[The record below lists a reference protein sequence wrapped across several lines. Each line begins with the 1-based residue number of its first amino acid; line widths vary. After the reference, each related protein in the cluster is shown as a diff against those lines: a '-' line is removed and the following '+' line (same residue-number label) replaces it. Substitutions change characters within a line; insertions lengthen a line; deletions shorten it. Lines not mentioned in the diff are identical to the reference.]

1 MKSMYSKIIS
11 IGGYTPE
18 NILTNKELEEKV
30 DTTDEWIISR
40 TGIKERPIAD
50 TSQTTSD
57 LAFEA
62 SKLAIERSGI
72 DINEIDL
79 IIVGT
84 CTPDVA
90 TPNVGTLIQ
99 KKLGLKNFPAFS
111 IEAACSGFI
120 YSLNIADKFIKTG
133 ESKCALVVG
142 AETLSRITD
151 WSDRNTC
158 ILFADGAGAAIL
170 KPSNEPGLL
179 FSELGANGEY
189 ADLLHVPYGT
199 SRRPE
204 NPKEDDYYLKM
215 SGNEVFKV
223 AVKTLEEIAI
233 DALKK
238 SNLESDDVDWFIPHQ
253 ANVRIIQA
261 VAKRLQLPEE
271 KVILSMDI
279 HGNTSA
285 ASIPLAFDRAI
296 QDGRIKAGDTILMQS
311 FGAGFTWGSVLVTL

>member
-1 MKSMYSKIIS
+1 MNSKIIS
-11 IGGYTPE
+11 IGSYIPSNTV
-18 NILTNKELEEKV
+18 TNKDLEKTV
-30 DTTDEWIISR
+30 DTTDEWIVSR
-40 TGIKERPIAD
+40 TGIKQRPIAD
-50 TSQTTSD
+50 SSQATSD

-62 SKLAIERSGI
+62 ATIAIERAKI
-72 DINEIDL
+72 DKNDIDL

-99 KKLGLKNFPAFS
+99 KRLGLSNFPAFS

-120 YSLNIADKFIKTG
+120 YALNIADKFIKTC

-142 AETLSRITD
+142 AETLSRITNWD
-151 WSDRNTC
+151 DRNTC
-158 ILFADGAGAAIL
+158 VLFADGAGAAIL
-170 KPSNEPGLL
+170 KPTDDKGII

-199 SRRPE
+199 SRKPE
-204 NPKEDDYYLKM
+204 KSSKDDYFLRM

-238 SNLESDDVDWFIPHQ
+238 SNIESKDVDWFIPHQ

-261 VAKRLQLPEE
+261 VAKRLELPEE

-285 ASIPLAFDRAI
+285 ASIPLAFDRAV
-296 QDGRIKAGDTILMQS
+296 QDGRIKKGDTILMQS
-311 FGAGFTWGSVLVTL
+311 FGAGFTWGSVLLEL

>member
-1 MKSMYSKIIS
+1 MNSKIIS
-11 IGGYTPE
+11 IGSYIPSNTV
-18 NILTNKELEEKV
+18 TNKDLEKTV
-30 DTTDEWIISR
+30 DTTDEWIVSR
-40 TGIKERPIAD
+40 TGIKQRPIAD
-50 TSQTTSD
+50 SSQATSD

-62 SKLAIERSGI
+62 ATIAIERAKI
-72 DINEIDL
+72 DKNDIDL

-99 KKLGLKNFPAFS
+99 KRLGLSNFPAFS

-120 YSLNIADKFIKTG
+120 YALNIADKFIKTG

-142 AETLSRITD
+142 AETLSRITNWD
-151 WSDRNTC
+151 DRNTC

-170 KPSNEPGLL
+170 KPTDDKGII

-199 SRRPE
+199 SRKPE
-204 NPKEDDYYLKM
+204 KSSKDDYFLRM

-238 SNLESDDVDWFIPHQ
+238 SNIQSKDVDWFIPHQ

-261 VAKRLQLPEE
+261 VAKRLELPEE

-285 ASIPLAFDRAI
+285 ASIPLAFDRAV
-296 QDGRIKAGDTILMQS
+296 QDGRIKKGDTILMQS
-311 FGAGFTWGSVLVTL
+311 FGAGFTWGSVLLEL

>member
-1 MKSMYSKIIS
+1 MNSKIIS
-11 IGGYTPE
+11 IGSYIPSNTV
-18 NILTNKELEEKV
+18 TNKDLEKTV
-30 DTTDEWIISR
+30 DTTDEWIVSR
-40 TGIKERPIAD
+40 TGIKQRPIAD
-50 TSQTTSD
+50 SSQATSD
-57 LAFEA
+57 LAYEA
-62 SKLAIERSGI
+62 ATIAIERAKI
-72 DINEIDL
+72 DKNDIDL

-99 KKLGLKNFPAFS
+99 KRLGLSNFPAFS

-120 YSLNIADKFIKTG
+120 YALNIADKFIKTG

-142 AETLSRITD
+142 AETLSRITNWD
-151 WSDRNTC
+151 DRNTC
-158 ILFADGAGAAIL
+158 VLFADGAGAAIL
-170 KPSNEPGLL
+170 KPTDDKGII

-199 SRRPE
+199 SRKPE
-204 NPKEDDYYLKM
+204 KSSKDDYFLRM

-238 SNLESDDVDWFIPHQ
+238 SNIQSKDVDWFIPHQ

-261 VAKRLQLPEE
+261 VAKRLELPEE

-285 ASIPLAFDRAI
+285 ASIPLAFDRAV
-296 QDGRIKAGDTILMQS
+296 QDGRIKKGDNTQRSSEKHI
-311 FGAGFTWGSVLVTL
+311 

>member
-1 MKSMYSKIIS
+1 MNSKIIS
-11 IGGYTPE
+11 IGSYIPSNTV
-18 NILTNKELEEKV
+18 TNKDLEKTV
-30 DTTDEWIISR
+30 DTTDEWIVSR
-40 TGIKERPIAD
+40 TGIKQRPIAD
-50 TSQTTSD
+50 SSQATSD

-62 SKLAIERSGI
+62 ATIAIERAKI
-72 DINEIDL
+72 DKNDIDL

-99 KKLGLKNFPAFS
+99 KRLGLSNFPAFS

-120 YSLNIADKFIKTG
+120 YALNIADKFIKTG

-142 AETLSRITD
+142 AETLSRITNWD
-151 WSDRNTC
+151 DRNTC
-158 ILFADGAGAAIL
+158 VLFADGAGAAIL
-170 KPSNEPGLL
+170 KPTDDKGII

-199 SRRPE
+199 SRKPE
-204 NPKEDDYYLKM
+204 KSSKDDYFLRM

-238 SNLESDDVDWFIPHQ
+238 SNIESKDVDWFIPHQ

-261 VAKRLQLPEE
+261 VAKRLELPEQ

-285 ASIPLAFDRAI
+285 ASIPLAFDRAV
-296 QDGRIKAGDTILMQS
+296 QDGRIKKGDTILMQS
-311 FGAGFTWGSVLVTL
+311 FGAGFTWGSVLLEL

>member
-1 MKSMYSKIIS
+1 MNSKIIS
-11 IGGYTPE
+11 IGSYIPSNTV
-18 NILTNKELEEKV
+18 TNKDLEKTV
-30 DTTDEWIISR
+30 DTTDEWIVSR
-40 TGIKERPIAD
+40 TGIKQRPIAD
-50 TSQTTSD
+50 SSQATSD
-57 LAFEA
+57 LAYEA
-62 SKLAIERSGI
+62 ATIAIERAKI
-72 DINEIDL
+72 DKNDIDL

-99 KKLGLKNFPAFS
+99 KRLGLSNFPAFS

-120 YSLNIADKFIKTG
+120 YALNIADKFIKTG

-142 AETLSRITD
+142 AETLSRITNWD
-151 WSDRNTC
+151 DRNTC
-158 ILFADGAGAAIL
+158 VLFADGAGAAIL
-170 KPSNEPGLL
+170 KPTDDKGII

-189 ADLLHVPYGT
+189 GDLLHVPYGT
-199 SRRPE
+199 SRKPE
-204 NPKEDDYYLKM
+204 KSSKDDYFLRM

-238 SNLESDDVDWFIPHQ
+238 SNIQSKDVDWFIPHQ

-261 VAKRLQLPEE
+261 VAKRLELPEE

-285 ASIPLAFDRAI
+285 ASIPLAFDRAV
-296 QDGRIKAGDTILMQS
+296 QDGRIKKGHTILMQS
-311 FGAGFTWGSVLVTL
+311 FGAGFTWGSVLLEL

>member
-1 MKSMYSKIIS
+1 MNSKIIS
-11 IGGYTPE
+11 IGSYIPSNTV
-18 NILTNKELEEKV
+18 TNKDLEKTV
-30 DTTDEWIISR
+30 DTTDEWIVSR
-40 TGIKERPIAD
+40 TGIKQRPIAD
-50 TSQTTSD
+50 SSQATSD

-62 SKLAIERSGI
+62 ATIAIERAKI
-72 DINEIDL
+72 DKNDIDL

-99 KKLGLKNFPAFS
+99 KRLGLSNFPAFS

-120 YSLNIADKFIKTG
+120 YALNIADKFIKTG

-142 AETLSRITD
+142 AETLSRITNWD
-151 WSDRNTC
+151 DRNTC
-158 ILFADGAGAAIL
+158 VLFADGAGAAIL
-170 KPSNEPGLL
+170 KPTDDKGII

-199 SRRPE
+199 SRKPE
-204 NPKEDDYYLKM
+204 KSSKDDYFLRM

-238 SNLESDDVDWFIPHQ
+238 SNIQSKDVDWFIPHQ

-261 VAKRLQLPEE
+261 VAKRLELPEE

-285 ASIPLAFDRAI
+285 ASIPLAFDRAV
-296 QDGRIKAGDTILMQS
+296 QDGRIKKGDTILMQS
-311 FGAGFTWGSVLVTL
+311 FGAGFTWGSVLLEL

>member
-1 MKSMYSKIIS
+1 MYSKIIS
-11 IGGYTPE
+11 VGGYTPK

-50 TSQTTSD
+50 ISQTTSD
-57 LAFEA
+57 LAYEA
-62 SKLAIERSGI
+62 AKLAIERSGI

-99 KKLGLKNFPAFS
+99 KRLGLKNFPAFS

>member
-1 MKSMYSKIIS
+1 MNSKIIS
-11 IGGYTPE
+11 IGSYIPSNTV
-18 NILTNKELEEKV
+18 TNKDLEKTV

-40 TGIKERPIAD
+40 TGIKQRPIAD
-50 TSQTTSD
+50 SSQATSD

-62 SKLAIERSGI
+62 ATIAIERAKI
-72 DINEIDL
+72 DKNDIDL
-79 IIVGT
+79 IIIGT
-84 CTPDVA
+84 CTPDSA

-99 KKLGLKNFPAFS
+99 KRLGLSNFPAFS
-111 IEAACSGFI
+111 IEAACSGFL
-120 YSLNIADKFIKTG
+120 YALNIADKFIKTG
-133 ESKCALVVG
+133 ESKCALVIG
-142 AETLSRITD
+142 AETLSRITNWD
-151 WSDRNTC
+151 DRNTC
-158 ILFADGAGAAIL
+158 VLFADGAGAAIL
-170 KPSNEPGLL
+170 KPTDDKGII

-199 SRRPE
+199 SRKPE
-204 NPKEDDYYLKM
+204 KSSKDDYFLRM

-238 SNLESDDVDWFIPHQ
+238 SNIQSKDVDWFIPHQ

-261 VAKRLQLPEE
+261 VAKRLELPEE

-296 QDGRIKAGDTILMQS
+296 QDGRIKKGDTILMQS
-311 FGAGFTWGSVLVTL
+311 FGAGFTWGSGLLEL

>member
-1 MKSMYSKIIS
+1 MNSKIIS
-11 IGGYTPE
+11 IGSYIPSNTV
-18 NILTNKELEEKV
+18 TNKDLEKTV
-30 DTTDEWIISR
+30 DTTDEWIVSR
-40 TGIKERPIAD
+40 TGIKQRPIAD
-50 TSQTTSD
+50 SSQATSD

-62 SKLAIERSGI
+62 AMTAIERAKI
-72 DINEIDL
+72 EKNDIDL

-99 KKLGLKNFPAFS
+99 KRLGLSNFPAFS

-120 YSLNIADKFIKTG
+120 YALNIADKFIKTG

-142 AETLSRITD
+142 AETLSRITNWD
-151 WSDRNTC
+151 DRNTC
-158 ILFADGAGAAIL
+158 VLFADGAGAAIL
-170 KPSNEPGLL
+170 KPTDDKGII

-199 SRRPE
+199 SRKPE
-204 NPKEDDYYLKM
+204 KSSKDDYFLRM

-238 SNLESDDVDWFIPHQ
+238 SNIESKDVDWFIPHQ

-261 VAKRLQLPEE
+261 VAKRLELPEE

-285 ASIPLAFDRAI
+285 ASIPLAFDRAV
-296 QDGRIKAGDTILMQS
+296 QDGRIKKGDTILMQS
-311 FGAGFTWGSVLVTL
+311 FGAGFTWGSVLLEL

>member
-1 MKSMYSKIIS
+1 MNSKIIS
-11 IGGYTPE
+11 IGSYIPSNTV
-18 NILTNKELEEKV
+18 TNKDLEKTV
-30 DTTDEWIISR
+30 DTTDEWIVSR
-40 TGIKERPIAD
+40 TGIKQRPIAD
-50 TSQTTSD
+50 SSQATSD

-62 SKLAIERSGI
+62 ATIAIERAKI
-72 DINEIDL
+72 DKNDIDL

-99 KKLGLKNFPAFS
+99 KRLGLSNFPAFS

-120 YSLNIADKFIKTG
+120 YALNIADKFIKTG
-133 ESKCALVVG
+133 ESKCALVIG
-142 AETLSRITD
+142 AETLSRITNWD
-151 WSDRNTC
+151 DRNTC

-170 KPSNEPGLL
+170 KPTDDKGII

-189 ADLLHVPYGT
+189 ANLLHVPYGT
-199 SRRPE
+199 SRKPE
-204 NPKEDDYYLKM
+204 KSSKDDYFLRM

-238 SNLESDDVDWFIPHQ
+238 SNIQSKDVDWFIPHQ

-261 VAKRLQLPEE
+261 VAKRLELPEE

-285 ASIPLAFDRAI
+285 ASIPLAFDRAV
-296 QDGRIKAGDTILMQS
+296 QDGRIKKGDTILMQS
-311 FGAGFTWGSVLVTL
+311 FGAGFTWGSVLLEL

>member
-1 MKSMYSKIIS
+1 MNSKIIS
-11 IGGYTPE
+11 VGSYIPS
-18 NILTNKELEEKV
+18 NIVTNKDLEKTV
-30 DTTDEWIISR
+30 DTTDDWIISR
-40 TGIKERPIAD
+40 TGIKQRPIAEP
-50 TSQTTSD
+50 SQATSD

-62 SKLAIERSGI
+62 SMIAIDRANIDRS
-72 DINEIDL
+72 DIDL

-99 KKLGLKNFPAFS
+99 KRLGLSNFPAFS

-120 YSLNIADKFIKTG
+120 YALNIADKFIKSG

-142 AETLSRITD
+142 AETLSRITNWD
-151 WSDRNTC
+151 DRNTC
-158 ILFADGAGAAIL
+158 VLFADGAGAAIL
-170 KPSNEPGLL
+170 KPSDDKGII

-199 SRRPE
+199 SRKPE
-204 NPKEDDYYLKM
+204 KSSKDDYFLKM

-238 SNLESDDVDWFIPHQ
+238 TNIESKDIDWFIPHQ

-261 VAKRLQLPEE
+261 VAKRLELPEE

-285 ASIPLAFDRAI
+285 ASIPLAFDRAV
-296 QDGRIKAGDTILMQS
+296 QDGRIKKGDTILMQS
-311 FGAGFTWGSVLVTL
+311 FGAGFTWGSVLLEL

>member
-1 MKSMYSKIIS
+1 MNSKIVSVGSYIPVN
-11 IGGYTPE
+11 TV
-18 NILTNKELEEKV
+18 TNKDLEKTV

-40 TGIKERPIAD
+40 TGIKQRPIAEP
-50 TSQTTSD
+50 SQATSD
-57 LAFEA
+57 LALEA
-62 SKLAIERSGI
+62 SRIAIERANI
-72 DINEIDL
+72 DSSDIDL

-99 KKLGLKNFPAFS
+99 KRLGLSNFPAFS

-120 YSLNIADKFIKTG
+120 YALNIADKFIKSG

-142 AETLSRITD
+142 AETLSRITNWD
-151 WSDRNTC
+151 DRNTC
-158 ILFADGAGAAIL
+158 VLFADGAGAAIL
-170 KPSNEPGLL
+170 KPSDDKGII

-199 SRRPE
+199 SRKPE
-204 NPKEDDYYLKM
+204 KSGKDDYFLRM

-238 SNLESDDVDWFIPHQ
+238 SNIESKDVDWFIPHQ

-261 VAKRLQLPEE
+261 VAKRLELPEE

-285 ASIPLAFDRAI
+285 ASIPLAFDRAV
-296 QDGRIKAGDTILMQS
+296 QDGRIKEGDTILMQS
-311 FGAGFTWGSVLVTL
+311 FGAGFTWGSVLLEL

>member
-1 MKSMYSKIIS
+1 MNSKIIS
-11 IGGYTPE
+11 VGSYIPSNTV
-18 NILTNKELEEKV
+18 TNKDLEKTV
-30 DTTDEWIISR
+30 DTTDDWIISR
-40 TGIKERPIAD
+40 TGIKQRPIAEP
-50 TSQTTSD
+50 SQATSD

-62 SKLAIERSGI
+62 SMIAIDRANIDRS
-72 DINEIDL
+72 DIDL

-99 KKLGLKNFPAFS
+99 KRLGLSNFPAFS

-120 YSLNIADKFIKTG
+120 YALNIADKFIKSG

-142 AETLSRITD
+142 AETLSRITNWD
-151 WSDRNTC
+151 DRNTC
-158 ILFADGAGAAIL
+158 VLFADGAGAAIL
-170 KPSNEPGLL
+170 KPSDDKGII

-199 SRRPE
+199 SRKPE
-204 NPKEDDYYLKM
+204 KSSKDDYFLKM

-238 SNLESDDVDWFIPHQ
+238 SNIESKDIDWFIPHQ

-261 VAKRLQLPEE
+261 VAKRLELPEE

-285 ASIPLAFDRAI
+285 ASIPLAFDRAV
-296 QDGRIKAGDTILMQS
+296 QDGRIKKGDTILMQS
-311 FGAGFTWGSVLVTL
+311 FGAGFTWGSVLLEL

>member
-1 MKSMYSKIIS
+1 MNSKIIS
-11 IGGYTPE
+11 VGSYIPSNTV
-18 NILTNKELEEKV
+18 TNKDLEKTV

-40 TGIKERPIAD
+40 TGIKQRPIAEP
-50 TSQTTSD
+50 SQATSD

-62 SKLAIERSGI
+62 SMIAIDRANIDRS
-72 DINEIDL
+72 DIDL

-99 KKLGLKNFPAFS
+99 KRLGLSNFPAFS

-120 YSLNIADKFIKTG
+120 YALNIADKFIKSG

-142 AETLSRITD
+142 AETLSRITN
-151 WSDRNTC
+151 WNDRNTC
-158 ILFADGAGAAIL
+158 VLFADGAGAAIL
-170 KPSNEPGLL
+170 KPSDDKGII

-199 SRRPE
+199 SRKPE
-204 NPKEDDYYLKM
+204 KSSKDDYFLKM

-238 SNLESDDVDWFIPHQ
+238 SNIESKDIDWFIPHQ

-261 VAKRLQLPEE
+261 VAKRLELPEE

-285 ASIPLAFDRAI
+285 ASIPLAFDRAV
-296 QDGRIKAGDTILMQS
+296 QDGRIKKGDTILMQS
-311 FGAGFTWGSVLVTL
+311 FGAGFTWGSVLLEL

>member
-1 MKSMYSKIIS
+1 MNSKIIS
-11 IGGYTPE
+11 VGSYIPSNT
-18 NILTNKELEEKV
+18 LTNKDLEKTV
-30 DTTDEWIISR
+30 DTTDDWIISR
-40 TGIKERPIAD
+40 TGIKQRPIAEP
-50 TSQTTSD
+50 SQATSD

-62 SKLAIERSGI
+62 SMIAIDRANIDRS
-72 DINEIDL
+72 DIDL

-99 KKLGLKNFPAFS
+99 KRLGLSNFPAFS

-120 YSLNIADKFIKTG
+120 YALNIADKFIKSG

-142 AETLSRITD
+142 AETLSRITNWD
-151 WSDRNTC
+151 DRNTC
-158 ILFADGAGAAIL
+158 VLFADGAGAAIL
-170 KPSNEPGLL
+170 KPSDDKGII

-199 SRRPE
+199 SRKPE
-204 NPKEDDYYLKM
+204 KSSKDDYFLKM

-238 SNLESDDVDWFIPHQ
+238 SNIESKDIDWFIPHQ

-261 VAKRLQLPEE
+261 VAKRLELPEE

-285 ASIPLAFDRAI
+285 ASIPLAFDRAV
-296 QDGRIKAGDTILMQS
+296 QDGRIKKGDTILMQS
-311 FGAGFTWGSVLVTL
+311 FGAGFTWGSVLLEL

>member
-1 MKSMYSKIIS
+1 MNSKIVSVGSYIP
-11 IGGYTPE
+11 INT
-18 NILTNKELEEKV
+18 LTNKDLEKTV

-40 TGIKERPIAD
+40 TGIKQRPIAEP
-50 TSQTTSD
+50 SQATSD
-57 LAFEA
+57 LALEA
-62 SKLAIERSGI
+62 SRIAIERANI
-72 DINEIDL
+72 DSSDIDL

-99 KKLGLKNFPAFS
+99 KRLGLSNFPAFS

-120 YSLNIADKFIKTG
+120 YALNIADKFIKSG

-142 AETLSRITD
+142 AETLSRITNWD
-151 WSDRNTC
+151 DRNTC
-158 ILFADGAGAAIL
+158 VLFADGAGAAIL
-170 KPSNEPGLL
+170 KPSDDKGII

-199 SRRPE
+199 SRKPE
-204 NPKEDDYYLKM
+204 KSGKDDYFLRM

-238 SNLESDDVDWFIPHQ
+238 SNIESKDVDWFIPHQ

-261 VAKRLQLPEE
+261 VAKRLELPEE

-285 ASIPLAFDRAI
+285 ASIPLAFDRAV
-296 QDGRIKAGDTILMQS
+296 QDGRIKEGDTILMQS
-311 FGAGFTWGSVLVTL
+311 FGAGFTWGSVLLEL

>member
-1 MKSMYSKIIS
+1 MNSKIIS
-11 IGGYTPE
+11 IGSYIPSNTV
-18 NILTNKELEEKV
+18 TNKDLEKTV
-30 DTTDEWIISR
+30 DTTDEWIVSR
-40 TGIKERPIAD
+40 TGIKQRPIAD
-50 TSQTTSD
+50 SSQATSD

-62 SKLAIERSGI
+62 ATIAIERAKI
-72 DINEIDL
+72 DKNDIDL

-99 KKLGLKNFPAFS
+99 KRLGLSNFPAFS

-120 YSLNIADKFIKTG
+120 YALNIADKFIKTG

-142 AETLSRITD
+142 AETLSRITNWD
-151 WSDRNTC
+151 DRNTC
-158 ILFADGAGAAIL
+158 VLFADGAGAAIL
-170 KPSNEPGLL
+170 KPTDDKGII

-199 SRRPE
+199 SRKPE
-204 NPKEDDYYLKM
+204 KSSKDDYFLRM

-238 SNLESDDVDWFIPHQ
+238 SNIQSKDVDWFIPHQ

-261 VAKRLQLPEE
+261 VAKRLELPEQ

-285 ASIPLAFDRAI
+285 ASIPLAFDRAV
-296 QDGRIKAGDTILMQS
+296 QDGRIKKGDTILMQS
-311 FGAGFTWGSVLVTL
+311 FGAGFTWGSVLLEL

>member
-1 MKSMYSKIIS
+1 MNSKIIS
-11 IGGYTPE
+11 VGSYIPSNTV
-18 NILTNKELEEKV
+18 TNKDLEKTV
-30 DTTDEWIISR
+30 DTTDDWIISR
-40 TGIKERPIAD
+40 TGIKQRPIAEP
-50 TSQTTSD
+50 SQATSD

-62 SKLAIERSGI
+62 SIIAIDRANIDRS
-72 DINEIDL
+72 DIDL

-99 KKLGLKNFPAFS
+99 KRLGLSNFPAFS

-120 YSLNIADKFIKTG
+120 YALNIADKFIKSG

-142 AETLSRITD
+142 AETLSRITNWD
-151 WSDRNTC
+151 DRNTC
-158 ILFADGAGAAIL
+158 VLFADGAGAAIL
-170 KPSNEPGLL
+170 KPSDDKGII

-199 SRRPE
+199 SRKPE
-204 NPKEDDYYLKM
+204 KSSKDDYFLKM

-238 SNLESDDVDWFIPHQ
+238 SNIESKDIDWFIPHQ

-261 VAKRLQLPEE
+261 VAKRLELPEE

-285 ASIPLAFDRAI
+285 ASIPLAFDRAV
-296 QDGRIKAGDTILMQS
+296 QDGRIKKGDTILMQS
-311 FGAGFTWGSVLVTL
+311 FGAGFTWGSVLLEL

>member
-1 MKSMYSKIIS
+1 MNSKIIS
-11 IGGYTPE
+11 IGSYIPSNTV
-18 NILTNKELEEKV
+18 TNKDLEKTV

-40 TGIKERPIAD
+40 TGIKQRPIAD
-50 TSQTTSD
+50 SSQATSD

-62 SKLAIERSGI
+62 ATIAIERAKI
-72 DINEIDL
+72 DKNDIDL
-79 IIVGT
+79 IIIGT
-84 CTPDVA
+84 CTPDSA

-99 KKLGLKNFPAFS
+99 KRLGLSNFPAFS

-120 YSLNIADKFIKTG
+120 YALNIADKFIKTG

-142 AETLSRITD
+142 AETLSRITNWD
-151 WSDRNTC
+151 DRNTC
-158 ILFADGAGAAIL
+158 VLFADGAGAAIL
-170 KPSNEPGLL
+170 KPTDDKGII

-199 SRRPE
+199 SRKPE
-204 NPKEDDYYLKM
+204 KSSKDDYFLRM

-238 SNLESDDVDWFIPHQ
+238 SNIQSKDVDWFIPHQ

-261 VAKRLQLPEE
+261 VAKRLELPEE

-285 ASIPLAFDRAI
+285 ASIPLAFDRAV
-296 QDGRIKAGDTILMQS
+296 QDGRIKKGDTILMQS
-311 FGAGFTWGSVLVTL
+311 FGAGFTWGSVLLEL

>member
-1 MKSMYSKIIS
+1 MNSKIIS
-11 IGGYTPE
+11 VGSYIPSNTV
-18 NILTNKELEEKV
+18 TNKDLEKTV
-30 DTTDEWIISR
+30 DTTDEWIVSR
-40 TGIKERPIAD
+40 TGIKQRPIAD
-50 TSQTTSD
+50 SSQATSD
-57 LAFEA
+57 LAYEA
-62 SKLAIERSGI
+62 ATIAIERAKI
-72 DINEIDL
+72 DKNDIDL

-99 KKLGLKNFPAFS
+99 KRLGLSNFPAFS

-120 YSLNIADKFIKTG
+120 YALNIADKFIKTG

-142 AETLSRITD
+142 AETLSRITNWD
-151 WSDRNTC
+151 DRNTC
-158 ILFADGAGAAIL
+158 VLFADGAGAAIL
-170 KPSNEPGLL
+170 KPTDDKGII

-189 ADLLHVPYGT
+189 GDLLHVPYGT
-199 SRRPE
+199 SRKPE
-204 NPKEDDYYLKM
+204 KSSKDDYFLRM

-233 DALKK
+233 AALKK
-238 SNLESDDVDWFIPHQ
+238 SNIQSKDVDWFIPHQ

-261 VAKRLQLPEE
+261 VAKRLELPEE

-285 ASIPLAFDRAI
+285 ASIPLAFDRAV
-296 QDGRIKAGDTILMQS
+296 QDGRIKKGDTILMQS
-311 FGAGFTWGSVLVTL
+311 FGAGFTWGSVLLEL

>member
-1 MKSMYSKIIS
+1 MNSKIIS
-11 IGGYTPE
+11 IGSYIPSNTV
-18 NILTNKELEEKV
+18 TNKDLEKTV
-30 DTTDEWIISR
+30 DTTDEWIVSR
-40 TGIKERPIAD
+40 TGIKQRPIAD
-50 TSQTTSD
+50 SSQATSD
-57 LAFEA
+57 LAYEA
-62 SKLAIERSGI
+62 ATIAIERAKI
-72 DINEIDL
+72 DKNDIDL

-99 KKLGLKNFPAFS
+99 KRLGLSNFPAFS

-120 YSLNIADKFIKTG
+120 YALNIADKFIKTG

-142 AETLSRITD
+142 AETLSRITNWD
-151 WSDRNTC
+151 DRNTC
-158 ILFADGAGAAIL
+158 VLFADGAGAAIL
-170 KPSNEPGLL
+170 KPTDDKGII

-199 SRRPE
+199 SRKPE
-204 NPKEDDYYLKM
+204 KSSKDDYFLRM

-238 SNLESDDVDWFIPHQ
+238 SNIQSKDVDWFIPHQ

-261 VAKRLQLPEE
+261 VAKRLELPEE

-296 QDGRIKAGDTILMQS
+296 QDGRIKKGDNTQRSSEKHI
-311 FGAGFTWGSVLVTL
+311 

>member
-1 MKSMYSKIIS
+1 MNSKIIS
-11 IGGYTPE
+11 IGSYIPSNTV
-18 NILTNKELEEKV
+18 TNKDLEKTV
-30 DTTDEWIISR
+30 DTTDEWIVSR
-40 TGIKERPIAD
+40 TGIKQRPIAD
-50 TSQTTSD
+50 SSQATSD
-57 LAFEA
+57 LAYEA
-62 SKLAIERSGI
+62 ATIAIERAKI
-72 DINEIDL
+72 DKNDIDL

-99 KKLGLKNFPAFS
+99 KRLGLSNFPAFS

-120 YSLNIADKFIKTG
+120 YALNIADKFIKTG

-142 AETLSRITD
+142 AETLSRITNWD
-151 WSDRNTC
+151 DRNTC
-158 ILFADGAGAAIL
+158 VLFADGAGAAIL
-170 KPSNEPGLL
+170 KPTDDKGII

-199 SRRPE
+199 SRKPE
-204 NPKEDDYYLKM
+204 KSSKDDYFLRM

-238 SNLESDDVDWFIPHQ
+238 SNIQSKDVDWFIPHQ

-261 VAKRLQLPEE
+261 VAKRLELPEE

-285 ASIPLAFDRAI
+285 ASIPLAFDRAV
-296 QDGRIKAGDTILMQS
+296 QDGRIKKGDTILMQS
-311 FGAGFTWGSVLVTL
+311 FGAGFTWGSVLLEL

>member
-1 MKSMYSKIIS
+1 MNSKIIS
-11 IGGYTPE
+11 IGSYIPSNTV
-18 NILTNKELEEKV
+18 TNKDLEKTV
-30 DTTDEWIISR
+30 DTTDEWIVSR
-40 TGIKERPIAD
+40 TGIKQRPIAD
-50 TSQTTSD
+50 SSQATSD

-62 SKLAIERSGI
+62 ATIAIERAKI
-72 DINEIDL
+72 DKNDIDL

-99 KKLGLKNFPAFS
+99 KRLGLSNFPTFS

-120 YSLNIADKFIKTG
+120 YALNIADKFIKTG

-142 AETLSRITD
+142 AETLSRITNWD
-151 WSDRNTC
+151 DRNTC

-170 KPSNEPGLL
+170 KPTDDKGII

-199 SRRPE
+199 SRKPE
-204 NPKEDDYYLKM
+204 KSSKDDYFLRM

-238 SNLESDDVDWFIPHQ
+238 SNIQSKDVDWFIPHQ

-261 VAKRLQLPEE
+261 VAKRLELPEE

-285 ASIPLAFDRAI
+285 ASIPLAFDRAV
-296 QDGRIKAGDTILMQS
+296 QDGRIKKGDTILMQS
-311 FGAGFTWGSVLVTL
+311 FGAGFTWGSVLLEL